1 MLQENA
7 THFHALGVDVS
18 PISCEMNAADLEVA
32 NHDTVF
38 GVDETDERLVTSIV
52 RKHIALQNL
61 QLYKTICCLSL
72 WNVITLAC
80 SISKT
85 KTQLLQRK
93 ISR

>member
-38 GVDETDERLVTSIV
+38 GVDERLVTSIV
-52 RKHIALQNL
+52 RKHIALQNYSCIKPSAVY
-61 QLYKTICCLSL
+61 LYGM
-72 WNVITLAC
+72 
-80 SISKT
+80 
-85 KTQLLQRK
+85 
-93 ISR
+93 